1 MKLLL
6 TERGCESREGDLA
19 ALHEQFNQVLLQEAR
34 GKAVLLIIDEAQN
47 VRTSV
52 LERFCS
58 SPISRLRR
66 RNYYK
71 SCSRGS
77 HS

>member
-34 GKAVLLIIDEAQN
+34 GEG
-47 VRTSV
+47 R
-52 LERFCS
+52 
-58 SPISRLRR
+58 
-66 RNYYK
+66 
-71 SCSRGS
+71 SC
-77 HS
+77 